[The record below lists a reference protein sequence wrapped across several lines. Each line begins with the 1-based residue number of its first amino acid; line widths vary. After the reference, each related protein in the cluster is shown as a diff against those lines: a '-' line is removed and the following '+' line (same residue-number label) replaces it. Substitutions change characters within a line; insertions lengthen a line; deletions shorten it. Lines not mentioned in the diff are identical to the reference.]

1 MLETTCC
8 FLGHR
13 KIKKSANLESALKK
27 VIEDLI
33 IEAHV
38 DTFLFGSKSQ
48 FNDLCYTIVCALKE
62 KYPHIK
68 LVYVRAEYPYI
79 NDDYKEYLLL
89 KYDETYFPD
98 SLFGVGSAVYVKRNY
113 EMINKCGVCIMYYN
127 ENYTPARQ
135 ANKRSTSIKS
145 GTKIA
150 YEYARKKGRKIIN
163 VFDATN
169 Q

>member
-113 EMINKCGVCIMYYN
+113 EMIDRSSFCIVYYN
-127 ENYTPARQ
+127 ETYVPAKSSYKPS
-135 ANKRSTSIKS
+135 ASTKS

-150 YEYARKKGRKIIN
+150 YDYARKKRRKIIN
-163 VFDATN
+163 VYSTN
-169 Q
+169 NQ